1 MKATALLRACAL
13 PLVAALLAMAVAN
26 LARHRLVEPAA
37 LTARCD
43 AAPWDGAACTL
54 RTLTIQTFA
63 AQRLGWAALA
73 CGLLAT
79 LLRWRVLAWAALA
92 GGSAGLVLY
101 SAALAAPA
109 ALLGVLVLARP
120 AAAAR

>member
-1 MKATALLRACAL
+1 MKPVSLLRALAL
-13 PLVAALLAMAVAN
+13 PLAVTLLGLALAS
-26 LARHRLVEPAA
+26 LARYRLVEPAA

-43 AAPWDGAACTL
+43 AAPRDGTACTL

-63 AQRLGWAALA
+63 AQRLGWAALG

-79 LLRWRVLAWAALA
+79 LLRRRALAWAALA

-109 ALLGVLVLARP
+109 ALLGALVLARP

>member
-1 MKATALLRACAL
+1 MSAAALLRACAL
-13 PLVAALLAMAVAN
+13 PLAAVLCVITLAS
-26 LARHRLVEPAA
+26 LARYRLVEPAA
-37 LTARCD
+37 LTAHCD
-43 AAPWDGAACTL
+43 AAPWDGTACTL
-54 RTLTIQTFA
+54 RTLTIQSFA
-63 AQRLGWAALA
+63 AQRLGWAALL

-79 LLRWRVLAWAALA
+79 LLRRRALAWAALA

-109 ALLGVLVLARP
+109 ALLGALVLARP